1 MEAYRSYYPEA
12 YRAIAA
18 AIPDSRLAILPGD
31 HFVARRNWQTF
42 NPLVLDFLLDGA
54 QTP

>member
-1 MEAYRSYYPEA
+1 MIREGHT
-12 YRAIAA
+12 RAIAA
-18 AIPDSRLAILPGD
+18 ATPDSRLAILPGD